1 MSVCWPDALWWDSPA
16 GTMPPTPVGPRRA
29 CHPAD
34 TRTRGQGRLRPSQG
48 TSFPKVAGRKCHL
61 GVKSDTDTSPIL
73 KGPRLPPVEKGEG
86 EGGSASPEGAGLT
99 AALGSGPHCL
109 GRPPGPPPG
118 PPTCHG
124 PPSALRAARCSPAP
138 PGLPGHPA
146 DSERTAPQVGAG
158 GPGRDFEAF
167 LPCSQGGP
175 RLSLP
180 PTPHRVRLQGAQ
192 PLPPAHS
199 CLLARGFLSRCHP
212 GWVICPP
219 RSPICAAHTHTQA
232 PAPTCGP
239 FPEPHARPC
248 AQGRHGSS
256 ATVGAGVKGAFPQGP
271 P

>member
-1 MSVCWPDALWWDSPA
+1 M
-16 GTMPPTPVGPRRA
+16 
-29 CHPAD
+29 
-34 TRTRGQGRLRPSQG
+34 
-48 TSFPKVAGRKCHL
+48 
-61 GVKSDTDTSPIL
+61 
-73 KGPRLPPVEKGEG
+73 
-86 EGGSASPEGAGLT
+86 

-109 GRPPGPPPG
+109 GQPPGPLPG

-138 PGLPGHPA
+138 AGLPGHPA
-146 DSERTAPQVGAG
+146 DLERTAPQEGAG

-180 PTPHRVRLQGAQ
+180 PTRHRVRLQGAQ

-199 CLLARGFLSRCHP
+199 CLLTRGFLSHCHP

-219 RSPICAAHTHTQA
+219 RSPICTAHKHTQA

-248 AQGRHGSS
+248 AQGQHGSS
-256 ATVGAGVKGAFPQGP
+256 ARWGLGSKGLFPKGP
-271 P
+271 PESGGCLGRGSGQETGLGRGAHVQVAAAGQPGLGLRRKAQETGA